1 MAEYNP
7 KSSLFLISLSI
18 FLIFCINNTLAVD
31 GKSQIFGRVLSP
43 PKLGLKREK
52 LSHFHMYWHDV
63 VAGRKPTSV
72 VVAKAPTTS
81 KSNNYFGGV
90 VMIDDALTEGPE
102 LGSRLI
108 GRAQGFYASAGIHEA
123 ATLVNMNFAFIVG
136 RYNGSTLSIMGRD
149 KTLSPEVREMPVV
162 GGSGLFR
169 FARGYAQ
176 LRTHHM
182 NLTSG
187 DTTIEYNIYVFHY

>member
-1 MAEYNP
+1 MTEYNP

-18 FLIFCINNTLAVD
+18 CAIFLINNILAVD
-31 GKSQIFGRVLSP
+31 GKSQTFGRVLNP
-43 PKLGLKREK
+43 PKVGLRKQK
-52 LSHFHMYWHDV
+52 LSHFHMYWHNV
-63 VAGRKPTSV
+63 VAGPKPTSV
-72 VVAKAPTTS
+72 VVAKAPKTS

-136 RYNGSTLSIMGRD
+136 KYNGSTISIMGRD
-149 KTLSPEVREMPVV
+149 KTFSSEVREMPIV

-169 FARGYAQ
+169 FARGYVQ

-187 DTTIEYNIYVFHY
+187 DTTIEYNIYVFHF

>member
-7 KSSLFLISLSI
+7 KSSLLLISLSI
-18 FLIFCINNTLAVD
+18 CAMFLINNILAVD
-31 GKSQIFGRVLSP
+31 GKSQTFGRVLSL
-43 PKLGLKREK
+43 PKLGLKKQK

-63 VAGRKPTSV
+63 VAGSRPTAV

-102 LGSRLI
+102 LSSRLI

-123 ATLVNMNFAFIVG
+123 ATLVNMNLAFIVG
-136 RYNGSTLSIMGRD
+136 KYNGSTLSIMGRD
-149 KTLSPEVREMPVV
+149 KTLSPGVREMPII

-169 FARGYAQ
+169 FARGYVQ

-182 NLTSG
+182 NSTSG

>member
-1 MAEYNP
+1 MAAEYNP
-7 KSSLFLISLSI
+7 NSSLLVISLSVCAI
-18 FLIFCINNTLAVD
+18 FLINNILAVD
-31 GKSQIFGRVLSP
+31 GKSQAFGRS
-43 PKLGLKREK
+43 PKLGLKGEK

-63 VAGRKPTSV
+63 VAGPKPTSV
-72 VVAKAPTTS
+72 VVAKAPTTR

-102 LGSRLI
+102 LSSKLI

-123 ATLVNMNFAFIVG
+123 ATLVNMNFAFMVG
-136 RYNGSTLSIMGRD
+136 KYDGSTISIMGRD
-149 KTLSPEVREMPVV
+149 KTLSPGVREMPVV